1 MRDNNPVDTT
11 HTCRNVRPN
20 SARIGKQRL
29 LYAEGISAQTVGAKH
44 LHMQLATLPPMLR
57 AREYRAGC
65 RI

>member
-1 MRDNNPVDTT
+1 
-11 HTCRNVRPN
+11 VRPD